1 MIIITIPAERN
12 LVGTFNLL
20 EEKEFM
26 AKSQLQFKRTT
37 TDKIQVKGILS
48 EDGTTVTYEDDNKV
62 EQEIKVSDLLNA
74 FVNQPI
80 DLSVSLKS
88 EEDLDVIPADNE

>member
-1 MIIITIPAERN
+1 
-12 LVGTFNLL
+12 
-20 EEKEFM
+20 M

-48 EDGTTVTYEDDNKV
+48 EDGIFITYEDDNKI
-62 EQEIKVSDLLNA
+62 EQEIKVADLLNA

-88 EEDLDVIPADNE
+88 EEDLDVIPSDNDRE